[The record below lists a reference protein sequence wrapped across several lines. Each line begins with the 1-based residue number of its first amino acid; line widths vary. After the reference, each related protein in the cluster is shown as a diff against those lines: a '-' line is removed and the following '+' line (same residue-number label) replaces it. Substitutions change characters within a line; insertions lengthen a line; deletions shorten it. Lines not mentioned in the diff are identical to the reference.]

1 MVTISRRMV
10 IGAGAA
16 LATMPT
22 AARTLAKS
30 APGDEVIELWPGPP
44 PGSTGN
50 KIVRKVDDQSHDP
63 AKLDRWIRGI
73 DRPVMVVRRP
83 ARPNG
88 SAVLVI
94 PGGSYWFLSYDNE
107 GVSQADWLN
116 ERGIT
121 AFILMYRLPAE
132 GWQQRENVPLQ
143 DAQRA
148 MRLIRANA
156 ERFGVMP
163 DRVGV
168 LGFSAGGHLAGS
180 LATCHAESVYT
191 GVDAA
196 DRLSARPD
204 IAGLMYPVI
213 SLDAPFTHEGSRAA
227 LLGQNPTE
235 ASRKARSVELR
246 VTGDT
251 PPTFLMQAADD
262 PAVPV
267 ANSVAMFQAMQAKA
281 RPVALHVFEHGGHGF
296 GVHLPAGEPASV
308 WPKLFAAFGARHGIF
323 PPQQG

>member
-1 MVTISRRMV
+1 MKFSRRM
-10 IGAGAA
+10 ILGASAA
-16 LATMPT
+16 LAATPVR
-22 AARTLAKS
+22 ALAQ
-30 APGDEVIELWPGPP
+30 PGQKEEEVIELWPASP

-50 KIVRKVDDQSHDP
+50 KIVRKVDDQSRDP
-63 AKLDRWIRGI
+63 ARPDRWISGI

-83 ARPNG
+83 AQPNG
-88 SAVLVI
+88 SAVLLV

-116 ERGIT
+116 ARGIT
-121 AFILMYRLPAE
+121 AFILLYRLPNE
-132 GWQQRENVPLQ
+132 GWPQRENVPLQ

-148 MRLIRANA
+148 MRLIRSRAQQ
-156 ERFGVMP
+156 FGIMP

-191 GVDAA
+191 PVDEA
-196 DRLSARPD
+196 DRLPARPD
-204 IAGLMYPVI
+204 VAGLIYPVI

-246 VTGDT
+246 VTADT
-251 PPTFLMQAADD
+251 PPTFLMHAADD
-262 PAVPV
+262 GAVPV
-267 ANSVAMFQAMQAKA
+267 ANSLALFQAMQAKA
-281 RPVALHVFEHGGHGF
+281 RPAALHIFERGGHGF
-296 GVHLPAGEPASV
+296 GVRLPASEPASA
-308 WPKLFAAFGARHGIF
+308 WPRLFAAFAARQGVF
-323 PPQQG
+323 PQQQD